1 MKPSHTSTPRT
12 LADCQWTQGYA
23 CARPEPRV
31 GLRDTLAGAALSAA
45 IFAALAAVLFAWWS
59 A

>member
-1 MKPSHTSTPRT
+1 MKPSHLSAPRT

-23 CARPEPRV
+23 QAQPR
-31 GLRDTLAGAALSAA
+31 GNLRATLGSALLSAA

-59 A
+59 TP